1 MTLRLI
7 CTPRS
12 HFSRKVRLLL
22 DALGEPVELLDAG
35 NVADD
40 DARAFGPNP
49 LMKVPTL
56 LDGAR
61 AVFESDHI
69 APTWRARAI
78 RPTASRC

>member
-40 DARAFGPNP
+40 DARAFGP
-49 LMKVPTL
+49 
-56 LDGAR
+56 
-61 AVFESDHI
+61 
-69 APTWRARAI
+69 I
-78 RPTASRC
+78 R